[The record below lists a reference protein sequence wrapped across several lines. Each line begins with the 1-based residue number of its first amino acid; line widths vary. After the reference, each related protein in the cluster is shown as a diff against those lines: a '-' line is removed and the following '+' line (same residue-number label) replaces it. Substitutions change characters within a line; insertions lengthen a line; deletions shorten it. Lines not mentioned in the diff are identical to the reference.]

1 MHASYMLMLHYTS
14 VVIVLIYVYRDVFTV
29 GIALIRVTDTSGN
42 AIVSANAID
51 DYSYVNG
58 RSIFWY
64 QIARC
69 VTGLGPS
76 DGEDNSAIGGVYFG
90 GSSVSSVGCADGSS
104 AAVQARPAIYLNKNL
119 GVINIV
125 QCRAFTT
132 TVEGIYTCIMINSS
146 MMEQSIRFGVYSTGR
161 SEPLFIY
168 PIT

>member
-1 MHASYMLMLHYTS
+1 M
-14 VVIVLIYVYRDVFTV
+14 YRGVFTV

-104 AAVQARPAIYLNKNL
+104 AAVQARPAKILIK
-119 GVINIV
+119 IW
-125 QCRAFTT
+125 
-132 TVEGIYTCIMINSS
+132 E
-146 MMEQSIRFGVYSTGR
+146 
-161 SEPLFIY
+161 
-168 PIT
+168 